1 MLLGETILLQLHE
14 GTRLKVLL
22 WGYLL
27 LLWHE
32 LMLLLLWYHLL
43 MLRWAC
49 LLLLLLPLI
58 GMAALLVVALVSMA
72 LLLIEAAVLTKI
84 ALDGRCMKITC
95 MRLGLVHLLV
105 SLKLCHVL
113 SGARHD
119 VIQVLTVAYRLTDGV
134 WERDSLT
141 KAFF

>member
-1 MLLGETILLQLHE
+1 MLQLHE
-14 GTRLKVLL
+14 GTRSNVLL
-22 WGYLL
+22 RGHLL

-32 LMLLLLWYHLL
+32 LMLLLLWHHLL
-43 MLRWAC
+43 MLRWVS

-58 GMAALLVVALVSMA
+58 GMAALLVIALVSMA

-84 ALDGRCMKITC
+84 ALDGRYMKIVC
-95 MRLGLVHLLV
+95 MCLGLVHLLV
-105 SLKLCHVL
+105 SLKFCHVL
-113 SGARHD
+113 SGTRHYI
-119 VIQVLTVAYRLTDGV
+119 IQVLTVAYRLTNGV